1 MELTLASSRWGE
13 AYAASHAQ
21 LSLIGYGSAG
31 GHWDESALGSFGE
44 SVTYDPDVALGRSMK
59 DDVRPFL
66 GQGATHWN
74 WTGRVGGADF
84 LR

>member
-44 SVTYDPDVALGRSMK
+44 HAWALDEGRRAPIPWANGDPVELDR
-59 DDVRPFL
+59 
-66 GQGATHWN
+66 
-74 WTGRVGGADF
+74 
-84 LR
+84 